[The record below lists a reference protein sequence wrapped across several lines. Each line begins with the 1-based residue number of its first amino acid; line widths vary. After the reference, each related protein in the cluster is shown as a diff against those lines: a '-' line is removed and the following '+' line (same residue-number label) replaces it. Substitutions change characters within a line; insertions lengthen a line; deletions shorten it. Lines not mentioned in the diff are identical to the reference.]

1 MDTVGKHK
9 SIFLRIQEICVTY
22 LLLCLFF
29 LYSSITHLTGLG
41 YSLCF
46 GNDGHVGLEAS
57 GAGLCCESS
66 VLDIP
71 TIKAQCILSSEKP
84 PFDCCIDIPIDSI
97 CNDDELLAKKAPRI
111 SHLKSFPPEAHITAT
126 PSPDVLL
133 KNAYF
138 ESNPH
143 LNIPLLSF
151 SKVSLLI

>member
-1 MDTVGKHK
+1 MDTVPKHK

-22 LLLCLFF
+22 LVLCLFF
-29 LYSSITHLTGLG
+29 LYSFLTHLTGLG

-57 GAGLCCESS
+57 GGSLCCEPSE
-66 VLDIP
+66 LDIS
-71 TIKAQCILSSEKP
+71 TIEARRFLSSEKP

-97 CNDDELLAKKAPRI
+97 CNDDELLAKKTPRI
-111 SHLKSFPPEAHITAT
+111 PHLMSFPPEAHITGT
-126 PSPDVLL
+126 LSPDILL

-151 SKVSLLI
+151 STVSLLI